1 LLNKI
6 KKEKN
11 MNYSKFIALKIPES
25 IKVYL
30 LKKDNVLVFFCNNK
44 TIGLKI
50 NTFVFLS
57 KQNNFV
63 CLMLNKNLNFKNFS
77 KVILTKTLILSILK
91 SLVQKYTKKLNLTG
105 VGFKVVS
112 AGQKNF
118 SILTLKLGY
127 SHLFFVKIPKDID
140 IVIPKLNKLFI
151 IGNSFRKVLLLA
163 SFLKSLKLPDSYKGK
178 GFSFDT
184 DSVILKPGKKV

>member
-1 LLNKI
+1 
-6 KKEKN
+6 
-11 MNYSKFIALKIPES
+11 MNCSKFIAVKIPES

-151 IGNSFRKVLLLA
+151 IGNSFALIKTQ
-163 SFLKSLKLPDSYKGK
+163 P
-178 GFSFDT
+178 
-184 DSVILKPGKKV
+184 